1 MYEIK
6 KSTLKLTKEIKTAIL
21 VISSILLFIWGYG
34 FLKGHDLLTN
44 YKVLFVKYDNV
55 DGLAIAAP
63 VTISGLP
70 VGSVKKISLQEATG
84 KLVVELQIKS
94 NFPISKS
101 SLAQMYSPS
110 ALGGKQIAIVPN
122 LSDKSMAASG
132 DYLKSSEKQGIT
144 DALLSQVG
152 PVKDKLDKV
161 LDNANTLLES
171 VNQVFDEKTK
181 NNLQGSLDNLN
192 QTLAQFK
199 NAATQVN
206 VLLADNKA
214 KISSTMINIDR
225 ASANF
230 AKMSDSLSKA
240 NIAQAIKKL
249 ENTLASVDKIMLG
262 LQSGKGTMGK
272 ILKDETLYNNFAK
285 TSKELE
291 LLLQDVRLYP
301 TRYVNVSLFGKKNKP
316 YKAPLNDSIKK

>member
-1 MYEIK
+1 M
-6 KSTLKLTKEIKTAIL
+6 KLTKEIKTAVL
-21 VISSILLFIWGYG
+21 VLSSILLFIWGYG
-34 FLKGHDLLTN
+34 FLKGHDLLTD

-70 VGSVKKISLQEATG
+70 VGSVKKITLQVETG

-94 NFPISKS
+94 DFPISKS

-110 ALGGKQIAIVPN
+110 ALGGKQISIVPN
-122 LSDKSMAASG
+122 LQDKSSTVSG

-144 DALLSQVG
+144 DALVSQVG
-152 PVKDKLDKV
+152 PVKDKLEKV
-161 LDNANTLLES
+161 LENANAML
-171 VNQVFDEKTK
+171 VNINQVLDEKTK
-181 NNLQGSLDNLN
+181 ANLRFSLENLN

-199 NAATQVN
+199 VASTEVN
-206 VLLADNKA
+206 GLLAINKL
-214 KISSTMINIDR
+214 KISNTMTNIDK

-230 AKMSDSLSKA
+230 SKMSDSLAKV
-240 NIAQAIKKL
+240 NIGQTIKKL
-249 ENTLASVDKIMLG
+249 ENTLATVDKIMLG
-262 LQSGKGTMGK
+262 LQAGKGTMGK
-272 ILKDETLYNNFAK
+272 ILKDETLYNNFSK

-316 YKAPLNDSIKK
+316 YVAPKNDSIKK

>member
-1 MYEIK
+1 M
-6 KSTLKLTKEIKTAIL
+6 KLTKEIKTAVL
-21 VISSILLFIWGYG
+21 VLSSILLFIWGYG
-34 FLKGHDLLTN
+34 FLKGHDLLTD

-70 VGSVKKISLQEATG
+70 VGSVKKITLQEETG

-94 NFPISKS
+94 DFPISKS

-110 ALGGKQIAIVPN
+110 ALGGKQISIVPN
-122 LSDKSMAASG
+122 LQDKSSTVSG

-144 DALLSQVG
+144 DALVSQVG
-152 PVKDKLDKV
+152 PVKDKLEKV
-161 LDNANTLLES
+161 LDNANVML
-171 VNQVFDEKTK
+171 VNINQVLDEKTK
-181 NNLQGSLDNLN
+181 ANLRFSLENLN

-199 NAATQVN
+199 VASTEVN
-206 VLLADNKA
+206 GLLATNKL
-214 KISSTMINIDR
+214 KISNTMTNIDKV
-225 ASANF
+225 SANF
-230 AKMSDSLSKA
+230 SKISDSLAKA
-240 NIAQAIKKL
+240 NIGQTIKKL
-249 ENTLASVDKIMLG
+249 ENTLATVDKIMLG

-272 ILKDETLYNNFAK
+272 ILKDETLYNNFSK

-316 YKAPLNDSIKK
+316 YVAPKNDSIKK

>member
-1 MYEIK
+1 M
-6 KSTLKLTKEIKTAIL
+6 KLTKEIKTAVL
-21 VISSILLFIWGYG
+21 VLSSILLFIWGYG
-34 FLKGHDLLTN
+34 FLKGHDLLTD

-70 VGSVKKISLQEATG
+70 VGSVKKITLQVETG

-94 NFPISKS
+94 DFPISKS

-110 ALGGKQIAIVPN
+110 ALGGKQISIVPN
-122 LSDKSMAASG
+122 LQDKSSTVSG

-144 DALLSQVG
+144 DALVSQVG
-152 PVKDKLDKV
+152 PVKDKLEKV
-161 LDNANTLLES
+161 LENANAML
-171 VNQVFDEKTK
+171 VNINQVLDEKTK
-181 NNLQGSLDNLN
+181 ANLRFSLENLN

-199 NAATQVN
+199 VASTEVN
-206 VLLADNKA
+206 GLLAINKL
-214 KISSTMINIDR
+214 KISNTMTNIDK

-230 AKMSDSLSKA
+230 SKMSDSLAKV
-240 NIAQAIKKL
+240 NIGQTIKKL
-249 ENTLASVDKIMLG
+249 ENTLATVDKIMLG
-262 LQSGKGTMGK
+262 LQAGKGTMGK
-272 ILKDETLYNNFAK
+272 ILKDETLYNNFSK

-316 YKAPLNDSIKK
+316 YVALKNDSIKK

>member
-1 MYEIK
+1 M
-6 KSTLKLTKEIKTAIL
+6 KLTKEIKTAVL
-21 VISSILLFIWGYG
+21 VLSSILLFIWGYG
-34 FLKGHDLLTN
+34 FLKGHDLLTD

-70 VGSVKKISLQEATG
+70 VGSVKKITLQVETG

-94 NFPISKS
+94 DFPISKS

-110 ALGGKQIAIVPN
+110 ALGGKQISIVPN
-122 LSDKSMAASG
+122 LQDKSSTVSG

-144 DALLSQVG
+144 DALVSQVG
-152 PVKDKLDKV
+152 PVKDKLEKV
-161 LDNANTLLES
+161 LDNANVML
-171 VNQVFDEKTK
+171 VNINQVLDEKTK
-181 NNLQGSLDNLN
+181 ANLRFSLENLN

-199 NAATQVN
+199 VASTEVN
-206 VLLADNKA
+206 GLLATNKL
-214 KISSTMINIDR
+214 KISNTMTNIDKV
-225 ASANF
+225 SANF
-230 AKMSDSLSKA
+230 SKISDSLAKA
-240 NIAQAIKKL
+240 NIGQTIKKL
-249 ENTLASVDKIMLG
+249 ENTLATVDKIMLG

-272 ILKDETLYNNFAK
+272 ILKDETLYNNFSK

-316 YKAPLNDSIKK
+316 YVAPKNDSIKK

>member
-1 MYEIK
+1 M
-6 KSTLKLTKEIKTAIL
+6 KLTKEIKTAVL
-21 VISSILLFIWGYG
+21 VLSSILLFIWGYG
-34 FLKGHDLLTN
+34 FLKGHDLLTD

-70 VGSVKKISLQEATG
+70 VGSVKKITLQEETG

-94 NFPISKS
+94 DFPISKS

-110 ALGGKQIAIVPN
+110 ALGGKQISIVPN
-122 LSDKSMAASG
+122 LQDKSSTVSG

-144 DALLSQVG
+144 DALVSQVG
-152 PVKDKLDKV
+152 PVKDKLEKV
-161 LDNANTLLES
+161 LENANAML
-171 VNQVFDEKTK
+171 VNINQVLDEKTK
-181 NNLQGSLDNLN
+181 ANLRFSLENLN

-199 NAATQVN
+199 VASTEVN
-206 VLLADNKA
+206 GLLATNKL
-214 KISSTMINIDR
+214 KISNTMTNIDK

-230 AKMSDSLSKA
+230 SKISDSLAKA
-240 NIAQAIKKL
+240 NIGQTIKKL
-249 ENTLASVDKIMLG
+249 ENTLATVDKIMLG

-272 ILKDETLYNNFAK
+272 ILKDETLYNNFSK

-316 YKAPLNDSIKK
+316 YVAPKNDSIKK